1 MPVFI
6 LKKYIF
12 FFLFFIFLQNFY
24 SFIKKHTKS
33 HIICYI
39 FYNFCKKS
47 KHLLRAY
54 FFFFFFFFLCKTFW
68 LMYLF
73 FTFFAASK
81 HFVFNSFG
89 IVFCFYRRC
98 IFYTCV
104 WCCHK
109 PFGRVIDIFGVTVGN
124 SNTNDF
130 AIFF

>member
-12 FFLFFIFLQNFY
+12 FFYFFIFLQNFY
-24 SFIKKHTKS
+24 TFIKKYTKS

-54 FFFFFFFFLCKTFW
+54 FFFFFFLLLYKTFR
-68 LMYLF
+68 LIYLF
-73 FTFFAASK
+73 FTFFGFCT
-81 HFVFNSFG
+81 HIRFHRLC
-89 IVFCFYRRC
+89 IVFCFYWCC

-104 WCCHK
+104 WCFHK
-109 PFGRVIDIFGVTVGN
+109 PFGWVVDIFGVTIGN

>member
-12 FFLFFIFLQNFY
+12 FFYFFIFLQNFY
-24 SFIKKHTKS
+24 TFIKKYIKL

-39 FYNFCKKS
+39 FYHFCKKS
-47 KHLLRAY
+47 KHLLRTY
-54 FFFFFFFFLCKTFW
+54 FFSFLLLYKTFR
-68 LMYLF
+68 LIYLF
-73 FTFFAASK
+73 FTFFVISK
-81 HFVFNSFG
+81 HFVFNRFG
-89 IVFCFYRRC
+89 IVFCFYWCC

-104 WCCHK
+104 WCFHK
-109 PFGRVIDIFGVTVGN
+109 PFGWVVDIFGVTVGN